1 MYINIFIITFF
12 FFEWNMATIM
22 FIAIVVLGKHNY

>member
-1 MYINIFIITFF
+1 MYINIFIITF